1 MKDQLSQSYVQWAHQ
16 RFLRSANLNGGAST
30 VATTWIWSFGKVAGK
45 VQNYLES
52 GHVMAHTL
60 PPALVQEILELA
72 QSSYARFPEGDA
84 RRVLIDTWSGLAH
97 VYGSAGSSANREMD
111 RLVMLTDW
119 AEAIEALRYSGFPGL
134 RRMAAGYQAERR
146 RLDLTKLRH
155 DRHNFKYVGALL
167 DLLKLYEPRPRPTRS
182 ATVAKRRGVDDRRP
196 TVCRSGQSDATRD
209 GRHVRG
215 AKPLMGRLAIE
226 LHGNWRD
233 HWRNT
238 LPELA

>member
-1 MKDQLSQSYVQWAHQ
+1 MKDQLSQSCIQWAHQ
-16 RFLRSANLNGGAST
+16 YFLRSANLNGGAST
-30 VATTWIWSFGKVAGK
+30 VATTWIWSFGKVAGE
-45 VQNYLES
+45 VQNYLGSDHLAADAFPASLVHDIMNLAES
-52 GHVMAHTL
+52 
-60 PPALVQEILELA
+60 P
-72 QSSYARFPEGDA
+72 YARFPEGDA

-97 VYGSAGSSANREMD
+97 VYGATGSSANREMD

-119 AEAIEALRYSGFPGL
+119 VEAIEALQYSGFPGL
-134 RRMAAGYQAERR
+134 RRMAASYQAERR

-155 DRHNFKYVGALL
+155 DQHDFRYVGALL
-167 DLLKLYEPRPRPTRS
+167 DLLKLYEPRTRPSRT
-182 ATVAKRRGVDDRRP
+182 ATVPKQCGVDSRRP
-196 TVCRSGQSDATRD
+196 TVCRAGRSDATRD
-209 GRHVRG
+209 GQHVRG

>member
-1 MKDQLSQSYVQWAHQ
+1 MKDQLSQSCIQWAHQ
-16 RFLRSANLNGGAST
+16 NFLRSSNLNGGAST
-30 VATTWIWSFGKVAGK
+30 VATTSMWSFGTVAGE

-52 GHVMAHTL
+52 GHLVADIL
-60 PPALVQEILELA
+60 PASLVHDIMNLA

-97 VYGSAGSSANREMD
+97 VYGTAGSSANREMD
-111 RLVMLTDW
+111 RLEMLTDW

-155 DRHNFKYVGALL
+155 DLHDFKYVGALL
-167 DLLKLYEPRPRPTRS
+167 DLLKLYEPRPRQTRA
-182 ATVAKRRGVDDRRP
+182 ATVPKQRGVDNKKS
-196 TVCRSGQSDATRD
+196 TVCRSGHNDAIRD
-209 GRHVRG
+209 SRHDRMS
-215 AKPLMGRLAIE
+215 KRSMETLADE
-226 LHGNWRD
+226 LYGNWRD

-238 LPELA
+238 LPQLA